1 MAVFLN
7 KYKNNKIGAYS
18 WRYALASLF
27 FAAGL
32 ISASPAF
39 AGAEIDGIARNMVQ
53 SSDQLPALLSGLAY
67 LLALLFTVTGVL
79 KLKEHVSNP
88 QQTPLRSALIRF
100 LVGGALLALPI
111 MYEAMMLT
119 FNGGV
124 NPDFDGNTTAIQF
137 LATLLGSLAAL
148 VPLSNANA
156 IMDSIIDSIEETPAL
171 VSAVAYL
178 LALVFGISGLLK
190 LKEHVE
196 NPEQV
201 HLRESVVR
209 LLAGGALF
217 AIPIIYQGMME
228 LVGAANIWGQ
238 IVSAFGAAGLIYSS
252 YGFSICN
259 PVGGLLGGIGGLLGL
274 GNGATLGSSFC
285 GLFFNAGAFPA
296 FLTAI
301 SYLIG
306 LILGVWGILKI
317 KAHVLNPQQTSL
329 WEGVSRLVAGGAF
342 FSLPVVIEVAR
353 NTISPATTGIL
364 GAVAQRTTF
373 NEAALAC
380 DGTSGLD
387 GALYCMMNDLLT
399 PVHVA
404 TNFFTTCAAFV
415 FAMIGI
421 SRLMKTAQDGA
432 RGPGG
437 LGTIMTFAAAGA
449 LLSYNSLVRAATVT
463 LSLSAP
469 GLSLTATRANM
480 MYTKGLS
487 AAEAQHVHTVISAI
501 IKFMIIVGLISFVRG
516 IFIVRSVAEG
526 NSQASLMAGVTH
538 MVGGALAVNLGPLIN
553 LVQNTLGV
561 ANYGIA
567 FT

>member
-1 MAVFLN
+1 
-7 KYKNNKIGAYS
+7 
-18 WRYALASLF
+18 
-27 FAAGL
+27 
-32 ISASPAF
+32 
-39 AGAEIDGIARNMVQ
+39 
-53 SSDQLPALLSGLAY
+53 
-67 LLALLFTVTGVL
+67 
-79 KLKEHVSNP
+79 
-88 QQTPLRSALIRF
+88 
-100 LVGGALLALPI
+100 
-111 MYEAMMLT
+111 
-119 FNGGV
+119 
-124 NPDFDGNTTAIQF
+124 
-137 LATLLGSLAAL
+137 
-148 VPLSNANA
+148 
-156 IMDSIIDSIEETPAL
+156 
-171 VSAVAYL
+171 
-178 LALVFGISGLLK
+178 
-190 LKEHVE
+190 
-196 NPEQV
+196 
-201 HLRESVVR
+201 
-209 LLAGGALF
+209 
-217 AIPIIYQGMME
+217 
-228 LVGAANIWGQ
+228 
-238 IVSAFGAAGLIYSS
+238 
-252 YGFSICN
+252 
-259 PVGGLLGGIGGLLGL
+259 
-274 GNGATLGSSFC
+274 
-285 GLFFNAGAFPA
+285 
-296 FLTAI
+296 
-301 SYLIG
+301 

-487 AAEAQHVHTVISAI
+487 AGGSPARSYRHQRHHQVYDYRRTY
-501 IKFMIIVGLISFVRG
+501 KFRPRHLHCPKCCGRKLPGLAHGGRHPHGRG
-516 IFIVRSVAEG
+516 C
-526 NSQASLMAGVTH
+526 AGCEFGTAYQPRAKH
-538 MVGGALAVNLGPLIN
+538 VGGSELWYRVHLAPDG
-553 LVQNTLGV
+553 GE
-561 ANYGIA
+561 
-567 FT
+567 

>member
-7 KYKNNKIGAYS
+7 KYKKNKIGACS
-18 WRYALASLF
+18 WQYALAFVFS
-27 FAAGL
+27 AAGL
-32 ISASPAF
+32 IFASPAF
-39 AGAEIDGIARNMVQ
+39 AGAEIDGIARNMVE
-53 SSDQLPALLSGLAY
+53 SSDQLPALLSGFAY
-67 LLALLFTVTGVL
+67 LLALLFAVTGVL

-111 MYEAMMLT
+111 IYQAMMVT
-119 FNGGV
+119 FNAGV
-124 NPDFDGNTTAIQF
+124 NPDFDGGTTAMDF
-137 LATLLGSLAAL
+137 LSNLLGSLAGL
-148 VPLSNANA
+148 VPLSNVNN
-156 IMDSIIDSIEETPAL
+156 ILDSIIDSIEETPAL

-201 HLRESVVR
+201 HLREAVIR

-217 AIPIIYQGMME
+217 AIPIVYQSMFE
-228 LVGAANIWGQ
+228 LVGSANLWGQ
-238 IVSAFGAAGLIYSS
+238 ITSAFGAAGLIYSS
-252 YGFSICN
+252 YGMNICN
-259 PVGGLLGGIGGLLGL
+259 PVGGLIGGIGAIFGIGNGPTL
-274 GNGATLGSSFC
+274 GNSFC

-296 FLTAI
+296 FLTAV
-301 SYLIG
+301 SYLLG

-329 WEGVSRLVAGGAF
+329 WEGVSRLGAGGAF
-342 FSLPVVIEVAR
+342 FSLPVIIEVAR
-353 NTISPATTGIL
+353 NTVSPATTAAIA
-364 GAVAQRTTF
+364 AVAQRTTF

-387 GALYCMMNDLLT
+387 GALYCMMADLLT

-404 TNFFTTCAAFV
+404 INFFTTCAAFV

-437 LGTIMTFAAAGA
+437 LGTVMTFAAAGA

-469 GLSLTATRANM
+469 GISLTATRGTMQYA
-480 MYTKGLS
+480 KGLS
-487 AAEAQHVHTVISAI
+487 PAEQLHIHTVISAI

-561 ANYGIA
+561 AQYGIA